1 MSESLNSTDTSTFG
15 QVMTAHALAA
25 HALAERAAITA
36 AAGEAVFLILNSEDG
51 MMRVQVGGETML
63 LTAALESLLFVS
75 DSSVETAQL
84 VKLLALPAEVID
96 AELGKLNEQLKTSGR
111 GIRLQ
116 IQNGRYRLISTPAAA
131 NLIETFLNLDL
142 TTRLSG
148 PALETLAVIAY
159 RQPATRAQIEAV
171 RGVDC
176 GGVVRSLL
184 QRGLISESGRLETVG
199 RPILYSVTEQFMQ
212 HFGIITLSELPP
224 LETTEAA
231 LLMKATEII
240 EEVKG

>member
-1 MSESLNSTDTSTFG
+1 M
-15 QVMTAHALAA
+15 
-25 HALAERAAITA
+25 
-36 AAGEAVFLILNSEDG
+36 
-51 MMRVQVGGETML
+51 
-63 LTAALESLLFVS
+63 
-75 DSSVETAQL
+75 
-84 VKLLALPAEVID
+84 ALPAEVID

>member
-1 MSESLNSTDTSTFG
+1 MSESLNSTDTST
-15 QVMTAHALAA
+15 VAHALTAHALV
-25 HALAERAAITA
+25 ERAAITA
-36 AAGEAVFLILNSEDG
+36 AAGEAVFTILNSEDG
-51 MMRVQVGGETML
+51 MMRLQVGGETML